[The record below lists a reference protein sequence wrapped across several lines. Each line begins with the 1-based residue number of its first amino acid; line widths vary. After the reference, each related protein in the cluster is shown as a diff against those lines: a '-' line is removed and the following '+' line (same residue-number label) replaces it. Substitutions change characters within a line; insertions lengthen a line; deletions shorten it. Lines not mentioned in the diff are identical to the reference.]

1 MLLFV
6 FFAVVTNLS
15 VFWCSLSV
23 GRADPNDRLF
33 ENRKLTAECFNKDPN
48 ECLLQLA
55 TYKTVK
61 KLHLIGFIFD
71 EGSIKQFSQT
81 ICGMKLLE
89 LTLDSCDINDELIS
103 PLVPP
108 SGLKSIRFERLNLSS
123 NGIQSIIDKLAP
135 PPVFVPIKSPMLE
148 SIEVADWSISK
159 CSKKKLSI
167 SLFSQKVSLDFSKFR
182 YLKNICLCNLD
193 ENFDSYHLLLSLKSL
208 SLERIKLSR
217 VYLRK
222 IEWIFLLKKWKNPNG
237 IAFFKTLK
245 EFNIEIEKID
255 ESPLIQL
262 IQFLFSIP
270 SLEIISLGFDNRI
283 EGISL
288 PPLPSNIKQFSIPL
302 ASAFMED
309 GETPFYSLNNFSK
322 LTHLTMSD
330 SYLRFSFDLFTL
342 NQLEYLKIDNNIS
355 SDSLLVGNQC
365 CSKLK
370 YLSINFRYLIP
381 LLRNFNKNFPAIEA
395 LGISYVSSDD
405 LTPHLKTIISKETLK
420 FLEINFS
427 YYTSY
432 PVSVDIEDKSFIEEL
447 KLTNVYW
454 EFVSSLLKVK
464 QFPYLKK
471 IYIETRNENV
481 NLNDFFK
488 KLSNFPLLTSLTLKG
503 KFSFS
508 YEQLPVTI
516 ANLKF
521 FYLEISQEILDLYCL
536 LQFMPNLIEFQLKGG
551 SLKDFRL
558 KNTVGIRY
566 LTFIEI
572 TLNRNGGLVN
582 VVKYIPNLIQFR
594 NKLRKSPIQN
604 ISFAPELAY
613 YLKKL
618 KEHFNNKLQFHI
630 NPNCLPIKQLMNN
643 SELLRL
649 VRLKSPKL
657 QDYLKDI
664 FPIDLFKSFVKQ
676 LFTIEIGKYFSDKL
690 INAELIKGFFSLLM
704 ELEAKSKEDVL
715 LAQKL
720 YFEGKNE
727 YFTESFNFSLD
738 NFYKLFSNYLS
749 KNIGVNFESVHLEF
763 IIEFY
768 KANKKYGPFK
778 IYNFLKSFFISCSV
792 VDRESKINNFLGSFS
807 PSLSIPGGQRKNINN
822 EVFNFFFEPLLTS
835 FGPLFDRIKENKLS
849 EEEKKIIPF
858 DYNPL
863 AEDLR
868 KLEPE
873 EYKQLLINFKEI
885 LIDACNESV
894 IKSFLDIL
902 KIAPTLKEECTICL
916 NYLFIRESKYFESE
930 DGNCHSFHRDCLDE
944 WLKKR
949 KTCPNCRRCLKFSN

>member
-1 MLLFV
+1 MKKEKRSSSIYYS
-6 FFAVVTNLS
+6 T
-15 VFWCSLSV
+15 
-23 GRADPNDRLF
+23 
-33 ENRKLTAECFNKDPN
+33 KLC
-48 ECLLQLA
+48 
-55 TYKTVK
+55 
-61 KLHLIGFIFD
+61 
-71 EGSIKQFSQT
+71 
-81 ICGMKLLE
+81 
-89 LTLDSCDINDELIS
+89 
-103 PLVPP
+103 
-108 SGLKSIRFERLNLSS
+108 
-123 NGIQSIIDKLAP
+123 
-135 PPVFVPIKSPMLE
+135 
-148 SIEVADWSISK
+148 
-159 CSKKKLSI
+159 
-167 SLFSQKVSLDFSKFR
+167 
-182 YLKNICLCNLD
+182 
-193 ENFDSYHLLLSLKSL
+193 
-208 SLERIKLSR
+208 
-217 VYLRK
+217 
-222 IEWIFLLKKWKNPNG
+222 
-237 IAFFKTLK
+237 
-245 EFNIEIEKID
+245 
-255 ESPLIQL
+255 
-262 IQFLFSIP
+262 
-270 SLEIISLGFDNRI
+270 
-283 EGISL
+283 
-288 PPLPSNIKQFSIPL
+288 
-302 ASAFMED
+302 
-309 GETPFYSLNNFSK
+309 
-322 LTHLTMSD
+322 
-330 SYLRFSFDLFTL
+330 
-342 NQLEYLKIDNNIS
+342 
-355 SDSLLVGNQC
+355 
-365 CSKLK
+365 
-370 YLSINFRYLIP
+370 
-381 LLRNFNKNFPAIEA
+381 
-395 LGISYVSSDD
+395 
-405 LTPHLKTIISKETLK
+405 
-420 FLEINFS
+420 
-427 YYTSY
+427 
-432 PVSVDIEDKSFIEEL
+432 
-447 KLTNVYW
+447 
-454 EFVSSLLKVK
+454 
-464 QFPYLKK
+464 
-471 IYIETRNENV
+471 YI
-481 NLNDFFK
+481 
-488 KLSNFPLLTSLTLKG
+488 
-503 KFSFS
+503 
-508 YEQLPVTI
+508 
-516 ANLKF
+516 
-521 FYLEISQEILDLYCL
+521 
-536 LQFMPNLIEFQLKGG
+536 IEFQLKGG

-582 VVKYIPNLIQFR
+582 VLKYIPNLIQFR

-690 INAELIKGFFSLLM
+690 INAELIKEFFSLLM

-715 LAQKL
+715 LVRKL

-727 YFTESFNFSLD
+727 YFTESFNFSRD
-738 NFYKLFSNYLS
+738 NFYKLFANYLS

-792 VDRESKINNFLGSFS
+792 ADRESKINNFLGSFS

-835 FGPLFDRIKENKLS
+835 FGPLFDRIKENKLG

-930 DGNCHSFHRDCLDE
+930 DGNCHSFHRDCLDK